1 MWAKTWSEQTKTVC
15 LLYIMIGSSN
25 DQAMHHHTP
34 VGQTCSWQHWSFKR
48 IFGGFALMVM
58 IAIMVAIMSGTQR
71 PPGIPLLVHGLVVQK
86 IQIIKFPIW
95 TKKDPTYHLG
105 RLSSSK
111 SYSNQHITT
120 IITSIYEVF
129 DHDTQTSYHLI
140 LAICAQE
147 LMWRS
152 SESHCSAASIH
163 PNSSVSQKNT

>member
-1 MWAKTWSEQTKTVC
+1 
-15 LLYIMIGSSN
+15 MIGSSN
-25 DQAMHHHTP
+25 DQVIHHHTP
-34 VGQTCSWQHWSFKR
+34 VDQTCSWQHWSLFKG
-48 IFGGFALMVM
+48 IFEVFAVM
-58 IAIMVAIMSGTQR
+58 AMIWIMVAIMSGTQG
-71 PPGIPLLVHGLVVQK
+71 PHGIPFLVHGLVVQK

-111 SYSNQHITT
+111 SYSNQYITT

-152 SESHCSAASIH
+152 SESHCSAAFIH
-163 PNSSVSQKNT
+163 PNSVSVSQKNHFK